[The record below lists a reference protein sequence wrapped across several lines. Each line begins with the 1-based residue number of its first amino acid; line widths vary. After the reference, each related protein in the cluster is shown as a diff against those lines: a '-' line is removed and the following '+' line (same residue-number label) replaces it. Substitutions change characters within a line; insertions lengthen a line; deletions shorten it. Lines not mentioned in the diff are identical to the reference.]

1 MRRTL
6 WYRVFEIVRPFRLRL
21 TISFTTL
28 LVLTAIGLYTPV
40 WSARLIGTALV
51 ELDRDLFLRCVVML
65 LALHIGGSGFSYL
78 YGYQM
83 RILGAR
89 LIFDLRRRMYD
100 HLQRLSLSFYES
112 RSSGE
117 IISRMMNDANSVTT
131 LVTGTALN
139 TIVSTVKAIA
149 LIGVLYVT
157 SPMVTFLALA
167 ILPLHFLGVFFFN
180 ARLSHVHWQSSEKMS
195 QIYGKVS
202 EVVSA
207 IKMVKSHSGER
218 REGRTMVSQLREK
231 FDIEIHAGNLSSIWS
246 NVTGNISYVGQV
258 LVMLVCGNAV
268 LGRELKLEEYILLLS
283 YVGMLYAPV
292 SELINVVQQILPA
305 KVGIRRV
312 FEILDMDPEVKDH
325 EGGLASVIRGEV
337 EFRNVS
343 FAYDQGD
350 QVLKNVSFTAQ
361 PGEVVALVGPS
372 GSGKTTIANLI
383 ARFYDRTSGTILIDG
398 HDIQDYTQHTLRE
411 QMSMVLQETYLF
423 RGTIAD
429 NICYGKPDATIQEVE
444 EAARQACAH
453 EFISAQPLGYRS
465 PIGTAGTR
473 LSGGQRQRLAIAR
486 ALVRDPRILIL
497 DEATSSLDSVS
508 ESKVQDALNHLMKD
522 RTTFVIAHRLS
533 TIQSADRIIVLN
545 EGAVMQVGRHEE
557 LIEIEGMYRELYDP
571 EWAKRRELEIQEQ
584 IELLLAEIV

>member
-1 MRRTL
+1 MRQSL
-6 WYRVFEIVRPFRLRL
+6 WFRVYDIIRPLRWRLVVSL
-21 TISFTTL
+21 ATL
-28 LVLTAIGLYTPV
+28 LLLTAIGLYTPV
-40 WSARLIGTALV
+40 WSARLLGTALV
-51 ELDRDLFLRCVVML
+51 ELDRDLFIRCVVIL
-65 LALHIGGSGFSYL
+65 LCLHIAGSGFSYL

-83 RILGAR
+83 RVLGGR

-139 TIVSTVKAIA
+139 TLVSTVKAIA
-149 LIGVLYVT
+149 LVGVLYYN

-202 EVVSA
+202 EVLNA

-218 REGRTMVSQLREK
+218 REGRAMVSQLREK
-231 FDIEIHAGNLSSIWS
+231 YDIELHAGNLSSVWS
-246 NVTGNISYVGQV
+246 NVTGNVSYAGQV
-258 LVMLVCGNAV
+258 LVMLACGNLV
-268 LGRELKLEEYILLLS
+268 LGREMELETYILLLS
-283 YVGMLYAPV
+283 YVGMLYAPI
-292 SELINVVQQILPA
+292 SELISVAQQILPA

-312 FEILDMDPEVKDH
+312 FEILDMDPDVKDRH
-325 EGGLASVIRGEV
+325 SGIAAVVRGEV
-337 EFRNVS
+337 EFRDVS
-343 FAYDQGD
+343 FAYEQGD
-350 QVLKNVSFTAQ
+350 QVLRNVSFSAR

-398 HDIQDYTQHTLRE
+398 RDIQEYTQSTLRD
-411 QMSMVLQETYLF
+411 QMSMVLQETHLF
-423 RGTIAD
+423 RGSLAD
-429 NICYGKPDATIQEVE
+429 NIRYGKPDASMQEVE
-444 EAARQACAH
+444 EAARRACAH
-453 EFISAQPLGYRS
+453 EFISAQPLGYCS
-465 PIGTAGTR
+465 AVGTAGTR

-486 ALVRDPRILIL
+486 ALIRNPRILIL

-508 ESKVQDALNHLMKD
+508 ESKVQEALNHLMRE

-533 TIQSADRIIVLN
+533 TIQNADRIIVLG
-545 EGAVMQVGRHEE
+545 EGAVMQIGTHEE
-557 LIEIEGMYRELYDP
+557 LIEAEGMYRELYDP
-571 EWAKRRELEIQEQ
+571 EWARNRERQIQEHV
-584 IELLLAEIV
+584 ELLLAQTA